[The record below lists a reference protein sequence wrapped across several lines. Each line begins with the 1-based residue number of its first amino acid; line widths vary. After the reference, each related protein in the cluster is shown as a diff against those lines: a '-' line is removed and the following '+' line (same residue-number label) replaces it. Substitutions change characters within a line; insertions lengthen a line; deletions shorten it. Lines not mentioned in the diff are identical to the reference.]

1 MLRRS
6 ALPKPLVTQLRNEP
20 GNLSAMI
27 QRTRYASVAFA
38 ALLPALVLASLQSGC
53 GKKEEDP
60 PAPTVAAPVPT
71 PAPTPT
77 IAPIVPEED
86 AGSDAA
92 ADADADAAKPVTG
105 GGSFATISKCCAALS
120 GNAASA
126 PPEQKGSY
134 LAAAAACQGL
144 KNTPAAQQAFAQIR
158 AFLAGAKMPGA
169 CQ

>member
-1 MLRRS
+1 
-6 ALPKPLVTQLRNEP
+6 
-20 GNLSAMI
+20 MI

-38 ALLPALVLASLQSGC
+38 ALLPVLVLSAAQSGC
-53 GKKEEDP
+53 GKKDDETP
-60 PAPTVAAPVPT
+60 PVATVA

-77 IAPIVPEED
+77 PVVTAAPMIPEED
-86 AGSDAA
+86 AGPDVVDAA
-92 ADADADAAKPVTG
+92 PDVKVVTG

-120 GNAASA
+120 QNAASA

-144 KNTPAAQQAFAQIR
+144 KNTPVAQQAFSQIR
-158 AFLAGAKMPGA
+158 SFLIGAKMPGA

>member
-1 MLRRS
+1 
-6 ALPKPLVTQLRNEP
+6 
-20 GNLSAMI
+20 MI
-27 QRTRYASVAFA
+27 LRTRYATIALA
-38 ALLPALVLASLQSGC
+38 ALLPTLVLAASQVGC
-53 GKKEEDP
+53 GKKPDEEP
-60 PAPTVAAPVPT
+60 PVPSVTAPPIPTPPPTVAA
-71 PAPTPT
+71 
-77 IAPIVPEED
+77 IVPEED

-92 ADADADAAKPVTG
+92 ADADADAAKPGTG
-105 GGSFATISKCCAALS
+105 GGSFATISKCCNALA

-158 AFLAGAKMPGA
+158 SFLAGAKMPGA

>member
-1 MLRRS
+1 
-6 ALPKPLVTQLRNEP
+6 
-20 GNLSAMI
+20 MI

-60 PAPTVAAPVPT
+60 PAPVVAAPVPT

-86 AGSDAA
+86 AGADAA
-92 ADADADAAKPVTG
+92 ADADAAKPVVAG

-144 KNTPAAQQAFAQIR
+144 KNTPAAQQAFSQIR

>member
-1 MLRRS
+1 
-6 ALPKPLVTQLRNEP
+6 
-20 GNLSAMI
+20 MI
-27 QRTRYASVAFA
+27 QRTRYASVVLA
-38 ALLPALVLASLQSGC
+38 ALLPALALGASQSGC
-53 GKKEEDP
+53 GKKDEETP
-60 PAPTVAAPVPT
+60 VATVAPPVPT

-77 IAPIVPEED
+77 VAPIVPEED

-92 ADADADAAKPVTG
+92 DAAPDVAKPATG
-105 GGSFATISKCCAALS
+105 GGASATIAKCCAALS

-144 KNTPAAQQAFAQIR
+144 RNTPAAQQAFAQIR
-158 AFLAGAKMPGA
+158 SFLAGAKMPGA

>member
-1 MLRRS
+1 MAPS
-6 ALPKPLVTQLRNEP
+6 KKIVTQLRTET

-27 QRTRYASVAFA
+27 QRARYASVVFA
-38 ALLPALVLASLQSGC
+38 AFLPVLVLAATQSGC
-53 GKKEEDP
+53 GKKDETTPVATVTAPPPPPPP
-60 PAPTVAAPVPT
+60 PATATVAPM
-71 PAPTPT
+71 
-77 IAPIVPEED
+77 IPEED
-86 AGSDAA
+86 AGSGA
-92 ADADADAAKPVTG
+92 ADAAPDVAKVGTG
-105 GGSFATISKCCAALS
+105 GGSFATISKCCNALA

-144 KNTPAAQQAFAQIR
+144 KNTPAAQQAFSQIR

>member
-1 MLRRS
+1 
-6 ALPKPLVTQLRNEP
+6 
-20 GNLSAMI
+20 MI

-38 ALLPALVLASLQSGC
+38 ALLPALVLAALQSGC
-53 GKKEEDP
+53 GKKDDETPVATVAP
-60 PAPTVAAPVPT
+60 PAPT

-86 AGSDAA
+86 AGLDAA
-92 ADADADAAKPVTG
+92 ADADAAKPVVTG
-105 GGSFATISKCCAALS
+105 GGSFASISKCCAALS

-144 KNTPAAQQAFAQIR
+144 QNTPVAQQAFAQIR
-158 AFLAGAKMPGA
+158 SFLAGAKMPGA

>member
-1 MLRRS
+1 MLGRTAPS
-6 ALPKPLVTQLRNEP
+6 KKIVTQLRNEP
-20 GNLSAMI
+20 GNLSAMN
-27 QRTRYASVAFA
+27 QRTRYVSVVFA
-38 ALLPALVLASLQSGC
+38 ALLPALLLGASQSGC
-53 GKKEEDP
+53 GKKDETTPVATVSAPPPPPPP
-60 PAPTVAAPVPT
+60 PATVAPM
-71 PAPTPT
+71 
-77 IAPIVPEED
+77 IPEED

-92 ADADADAAKPVTG
+92 DAAPDVAKVGTG
-105 GGSFATISKCCAALS
+105 GGSFATISKCCNALA

-158 AFLAGAKMPGA
+158 SFLAGAKMPGA

>member
-1 MLRRS
+1 MLRRTAPS
-6 ALPKPLVTQLRNEP
+6 KKLVTQLRNEP

-38 ALLPALVLASLQSGC
+38 ALLPALVLAASQSGC
-53 GKKEEDP
+53 GKKADDEPPVASVAP
-60 PAPTVAAPVPT
+60 PAPT

-77 IAPIVPEED
+77 IAAVVPEED

-92 ADADADAAKPVTG
+92 ADADAAKPVVAG

-144 KNTPAAQQAFAQIR
+144 KNTPAAQQAFSQIR

>member
-1 MLRRS
+1 
-6 ALPKPLVTQLRNEP
+6 
-20 GNLSAMI
+20 MI

-38 ALLPALVLASLQSGC
+38 ALLPALVLAGLQSGC
-53 GKKEEDP
+53 GKKDDEVPVVASVAP
-60 PAPTVAAPVPT
+60 PAPTPPPT
-71 PAPTPT
+71 AT
-77 IAPIVPEED
+77 IAPMIPEED

-92 ADADADAAKPVTG
+92 DAAPDVAKVGTG
-105 GGSFATISKCCAALS
+105 SGSFATISKCCAALS

-158 AFLAGAKMPGA
+158 SFLAGAKMPGA
-169 CQ
+169 CH